1 MEEIYD
7 TLAPVFYNVNVAAI
21 AKLKKEFMPL
31 VVTDISDKEQVDV
44 VHSARMVMVKV
55 RTSIETER
63 KLQKA
68 AALAHGKKVDAAAR
82 VLFDES
88 DPVEEHLKSQEDKVI
103 KEKERIEAEARQ
115 AEQIKIQARID
126 TLMEYSVVL
135 PFMEV
140 ATWTDEEYNAKL
152 AVFVATWEEEQE
164 RLVREATTR
173 IEDERVMEE
182 KQVELDRVA
191 KEQANKETALRDER
205 ESFEREKREAEEKK
219 NREAFE
225 IKAKEEAKIKAEQDV
240 KEKIEREALEIK
252 EREHAEKAEAE
263 RQETLKPDKEKLIN
277 YAIGLTAIIG
287 PDVTDA
293 KAHKIIVDAEAV
305 LAELA
310 ETIINQ
316 AEVM

>member
-7 TLAPVFYNVNVAAI
+7 TLAPVFYNVNIAAI

-31 VVTDISDKEQVDV
+31 TIYDIANKDQFDA
-44 VHSARMVMVKV
+44 VHAGRMVMVKV
-55 RTSIETER
+55 RTSIEKER
-63 KLQKA
+63 KAQKA
-68 AALAHGKKVDAAAR
+68 AALAYGKEVDAAAK

-88 DPVEEHLKSQEDKVI
+88 NPVEEHLQEQEDKVI

-140 ATWTDEEYNAKL
+140 ATWTDEEYDTKL
-152 AVFVATWEEEQE
+152 AVFVTAWEEEQE
-164 RLVREATTR
+164 RLVSEAAAR
-173 IEDERVMEE
+173 IEDERVMAE
-182 KQVELDRVA
+182 KQVELDRIA
-191 KEQANKETALRDER
+191 KEQADKEEALRVER
-205 ESFEREKREAEEKK
+205 DAFEKEKRAAQEAKD
-219 NREAFE
+219 REAFQKQATE
-225 IKAKEEAKIKAEQDV
+225 NAKIQAEKDAKEETDREARQA
-240 KEKIEREALEIK
+240 KEKEE
-252 EREHAEKAEAE
+252 AEKAEVA

-287 PDVTDA
+287 PDVIDA

>member
-7 TLAPVFYNVNVAAI
+7 TLAPVFYNVNIAAI

-31 VVTDISDKEQVDV
+31 TIYDIANKDQFDA
-44 VHSARMVMVKV
+44 VHAGRMVMVKV
-55 RTSIETER
+55 RTSIEKER
-63 KLQKA
+63 KAQKA
-68 AALAHGKKVDAAAR
+68 AALAYGKEVDAAAK

-88 DPVEEHLKSQEDKVI
+88 NPVEEHLQEQEDKVI

-140 ATWTDEEYNAKL
+140 ATWTDEEYDTKL
-152 AVFVATWEEEQE
+152 AVFVTAWEEEQE
-164 RLVREATTR
+164 RLVSEAAAR
-173 IEDERVMEE
+173 IEDERVMAE
-182 KQVELDRVA
+182 KQVELDRIA
-191 KEQANKETALRDER
+191 KEQADKEEALRVER
-205 ESFEREKREAEEKK
+205 DAFEKEKRAAQEAKD
-219 NREAFE
+219 REAFQKQATE
-225 IKAKEEAKIKAEQDV
+225 NAKIQAEKDAKEKTDREARQA
-240 KEKIEREALEIK
+240 KEKEE
-252 EREHAEKAEAE
+252 AEKAEVA

-287 PDVTDA
+287 PDVIDA